1 MSQDSPIKAYFWQLS
16 KAVVSFITVV
26 LISNI
31 LGAHGRGQLSLYLL
45 YLQVVLMINEIF
57 AGSAMSNWFAQYGF
71 QQLIARLSKISL
83 LILTIAALLAE
94 YFIPAKTTIWM
105 LLWLL
110 GLGLT
115 WQNMVINYFQAQQFI
130 GLRNRWQ
137 FSFELMKFLF
147 IILIFA
153 IPYLVFNDLIFFKLL
168 YAFDILQWFLI
179 LSAASAW
186 IWGFQAFFKL
196 RSLGAWNKSQQT
208 QAANLSLR
216 EHSSQGFLAQMGHLV
231 LFFIYK
237 TPLLILSNGTFKSLS
252 EVGVLTNVLL
262 IADTVWIFG
271 NSFGMVLHSKALNN
285 PNLQRQNKWAALYS
299 TISFWVTLTLVF
311 LIFVVPGDVYTWVF
325 GRDFST
331 MKGRLILITP
341 GILALAVSAPLGHLL
356 HARNRFLKLLVNHSI
371 AWATMLMVSG
381 LFFYD
386 QIECISLNP
395 FWLLIGLNAA
405 LLVVL
410 LSNLKSLKLTK
421 YFLLRF
427 PVNTLITCRLVVKFL
442 RVRKSR

>member
-115 WQNMVINYFQAQQFI
+115 WQNMVINYFQAHQFI

-153 IPYLVFNDLIFFKLL
+153 IPYLVFNDLIFF
-168 YAFDILQWFLI
+168 
-179 LSAASAW
+179 
-186 IWGFQAFFKL
+186 
-196 RSLGAWNKSQQT
+196 
-208 QAANLSLR
+208 
-216 EHSSQGFLAQMGHLV
+216 
-231 LFFIYK
+231 
-237 TPLLILSNGTFKSLS
+237 
-252 EVGVLTNVLL
+252 
-262 IADTVWIFG
+262 
-271 NSFGMVLHSKALNN
+271 
-285 PNLQRQNKWAALYS
+285 
-299 TISFWVTLTLVF
+299 
-311 LIFVVPGDVYTWVF
+311 
-325 GRDFST
+325 
-331 MKGRLILITP
+331 
-341 GILALAVSAPLGHLL
+341 
-356 HARNRFLKLLVNHSI
+356 
-371 AWATMLMVSG
+371 
-381 LFFYD
+381 
-386 QIECISLNP
+386 
-395 FWLLIGLNAA
+395 
-405 LLVVL
+405 
-410 LSNLKSLKLTK
+410 
-421 YFLLRF
+421 
-427 PVNTLITCRLVVKFL
+427 
-442 RVRKSR
+442 